1 MGIVPISKQR
11 RLVPDLSFPDD
22 FLART
27 NPVARCA
34 NCGRTSDLDSHHNFC
49 AHCGWRLRPADSS
62 TGEVSATGRK
72 PLFHERPASAEIEG
86 RRTVKAN
93 TPSGTRSLKTAPCPN
108 CTRAIDRALHFCPHC
123 GLKTGFTGVQPTFC
137 GGCGT
142 RMSDDD
148 SFCASCGE
156 PLVGGLDA
164 PGLTIDTQPRGITPM
179 VVGLSGPRLSLLADD
194 GDVVREIPLER
205 GEITVGRGRGDV
217 QFDDDDAMSPEHA
230 VLTWKDNALHV
241 RDLGSS
247 NGSWLYILAPQAL
260 TDGDVL
266 LIGSQVIRFRKLT
279 SGFLLDD
286 AELRQAGS
294 RTPARDDAML
304 EQLRADGSVRD
315 VLYLSPGRT
324 ILIGRD
330 HGDWAFPYDPTMS
343 ARHAEIRSV
352 PQRDEYVVRDVGSRN
367 GIGVLVRGERAV
379 RGGERLLFGRKML
392 RADLA

>member
-1 MGIVPISKQR
+1 
-11 RLVPDLSFPDD
+11 
-22 FLART
+22 
-27 NPVARCA
+27 
-34 NCGRTSDLDSHHNFC
+34 
-49 AHCGWRLRPADSS
+49 
-62 TGEVSATGRK
+62 
-72 PLFHERPASAEIEG
+72 
-86 RRTVKAN
+86 
-93 TPSGTRSLKTAPCPN
+93 
-108 CTRAIDRALHFCPHC
+108 
-123 GLKTGFTGVQPTFC
+123 
-137 GGCGT
+137 
-142 RMSDDD
+142 MSDDD
-148 SFCASCGE
+148 AFCAACGE
-156 PLVGGLDA
+156 PLKGGLDD
-164 PGLTIDTQPRGITPM
+164 PGLTVNTQPRGITPM
-179 VVGLSGPRLSLLADD
+179 VVSLQGPRLSLLADD
-194 GDVVREIPLER
+194 GEIVREIPLER
-205 GEITVGRGRGDV
+205 GEIVVGRAGHGDV
-217 QFDDDDAMSPEHA
+217 QFDDDEAVSPEHA

-294 RTPARDDAML
+294 RTPKRDDAML

>member
-1 MGIVPISKQR
+1 
-11 RLVPDLSFPDD
+11 
-22 FLART
+22 
-27 NPVARCA
+27 VARCA
-34 NCGRTSDLDSHHNFC
+34 NCGRTSDLDSHHSFC
-49 AHCGWRLRPADSS
+49 AHCGWRMRPTDSTTEVIPLSGARAAFHDRPVLSADD
-62 TGEVSATGRK
+62 ARR
-72 PLFHERPASAEIEG
+72 LMAS
-86 RRTVKAN
+86 
-93 TPSGTRSLKTAPCPN
+93 TPSGSRSVRTAPCPH

-123 GLKTGFTGVQPTFC
+123 GLKTGFTEVHPTFC
-137 GGCGT
+137 GSCGT
-142 RMSDDD
+142 RMDDD
-148 SFCASCGE
+148 DAFCAACGE
-156 PLVGGLDA
+156 PLKGGLDA
-164 PGLTIDTQPRGITPM
+164 PGLTVDTQPRGITPM
-179 VVGLSGPRLSLLADD
+179 VVSTQGPRLSLLADD

-205 GEITVGRGRGDV
+205 GEIVVGRDHGDV
-217 QFDDDDAMSPEHA
+217 QFGDDESVSPEHA

-266 LIGSQVIRFRKLT
+266 LIGSQVIRFRKLS

-343 ARHAEIRSV
+343 GRHAEIRSV
-352 PQRDEYVVRDVGSRN
+352 PQRDEYVVRDLGSRN

>member
-1 MGIVPISKQR
+1 M
-11 RLVPDLSFPDD
+11 
-22 FLART
+22 
-27 NPVARCA
+27 N
-34 NCGRTSDLDSHHNFC
+34 
-49 AHCGWRLRPADSS
+49 
-62 TGEVSATGRK
+62 
-72 PLFHERPASAEIEG
+72 
-86 RRTVKAN
+86 
-93 TPSGTRSLKTAPCPN
+93 
-108 CTRAIDRALHFCPHC
+108 
-123 GLKTGFTGVQPTFC
+123 
-137 GGCGT
+137 
-142 RMSDDD
+142 DDD
-148 SFCASCGE
+148 SFCAACGE
-156 PLVGGLDA
+156 PLRGGLDA
-164 PGLTIDTQPRGITPM
+164 PNMTVDTQPRGLTPM
-179 VVGLSGPRLSLLADD
+179 VQFGPGKPRLSLLNDD
-194 GDVVREIPLER
+194 GDVEREIPLDHE
-205 GEITVGRGRGDV
+205 ELIVGRTTGDV
-217 QFDDDDAMSPEHA
+217 RFADDDAVSPEHA
-230 VLTWKDNALHV
+230 VLTWRDNALHV

-294 RTPARDDAML
+294 RTPTRDDAML

-343 ARHAEIRSV
+343 ARHTEIRSV
-352 PQRDEYVVRDVGSRN
+352 PERDEYVVRDLGSRN
-367 GIGVLVRGERAV
+367 GIGVLVRGERTV

>member
-1 MGIVPISKQR
+1 M
-11 RLVPDLSFPDD
+11 
-22 FLART
+22 
-27 NPVARCA
+27 ARCA
-34 NCGRTSDLDSHHNFC
+34 NCGRTSDLDAHHNFC
-49 AHCGWRLRPADSS
+49 AHCGWRMRQADPTTVTHQAAGGGNGRFHDRPVPSNVD
-62 TGEVSATGRK
+62 
-72 PLFHERPASAEIEG
+72 G
-86 RRTVKAN
+86 RRSAAT
-93 TPSGTRSLKTAPCPN
+93 TPSGIRSLRTAPCPH

-123 GLKTGFTGVQPTFC
+123 GLKTGFAEVHPVFC
-137 GGCGT
+137 GSCGT

-148 SFCASCGE
+148 AFCAACGE
-156 PLVGGLDA
+156 PLKGGLDA
-164 PGLTIDTQPRGITPM
+164 PDLTVSTQPRGITPM
-179 VVGLSGPRLSLLADD
+179 VVTGPRLSLLAED

-205 GEITVGRGRGDV
+205 GEIIVGRGQGDV
-217 QFDDDDAMSPEHA
+217 QFDDDDTVSPEHA

-266 LIGSQVIRFRKLT
+266 LIGSQVIRFRKLS

-352 PQRDEYVVRDVGSRN
+352 PQRDEYVVRDLGSRN

>member
-1 MGIVPISKQR
+1 
-11 RLVPDLSFPDD
+11 
-22 FLART
+22 
-27 NPVARCA
+27 VARCA
-34 NCGRTSDLDSHHNFC
+34 NCGRTSDLDAHHNFC
-49 AHCGWRLRPADSS
+49 AHCGWRMRQADSAAGTHRMNGRQVSLYDRPVS
-62 TGEVSATGRK
+62 TADDVRRA
-72 PLFHERPASAEIEG
+72 AS
-86 RRTVKAN
+86 T
-93 TPSGTRSLKTAPCPN
+93 TPSGIRSLRTAPCPH

-123 GLKTGFTGVQPTFC
+123 GLKTGFAEVHPVFC
-137 GGCGT
+137 GSCGT

-148 SFCASCGE
+148 AFCAACGE
-156 PLVGGLDA
+156 PLKGGLDA
-164 PGLTIDTQPRGITPM
+164 PDLTVSTQPRGITP
-179 VVGLSGPRLSLLADD
+179 VVVTGPRLSLLAED

-205 GEITVGRGRGDV
+205 GEIVVGRGQGDV
-217 QFDDDDAMSPEHA
+217 QFDDDDTVSPEHA

-266 LIGSQVIRFRKLT
+266 LIGSQVIRFRKLS

-352 PQRDEYVVRDVGSRN
+352 PQRDEYVVRDLGSRN

>member
-1 MGIVPISKQR
+1 M
-11 RLVPDLSFPDD
+11 
-22 FLART
+22 
-27 NPVARCA
+27 ARCA
-34 NCGRTSDLDSHHNFC
+34 NCGRTSDLDAHHNFC
-49 AHCGWRLRPADSS
+49 AHCGWRMRQADSA
-62 TGEVSATGRK
+62 TTTPQGAGRKGVFDDRPVSANDDV
-72 PLFHERPASAEIEG
+72 
-86 RRTVKAN
+86 RRVALT
-93 TPSGTRSLKTAPCPN
+93 TPSGIRSLRTAPCPH

-123 GLKTGFTGVQPTFC
+123 GLKTGFTEVHPVFC
-137 GGCGT
+137 GSCGT

-148 SFCASCGE
+148 AFCAACGE
-156 PLVGGLDA
+156 PLKGGLDS
-164 PGLTIDTQPRGITPM
+164 PDLTVNTQPRGITPM
-179 VVGLSGPRLSLLADD
+179 VVTGPRLSLLADD
-194 GDVVREIPLER
+194 GDVVQEIPLER
-205 GEITVGRGRGDV
+205 GELVVGRGQGDV
-217 QFDDDDAMSPEHA
+217 QFDDDDTVSPEHA

-266 LIGSQVIRFRKLT
+266 LIGSQVIRFRKLS

-352 PQRDEYVVRDVGSRN
+352 PQRDEYVVRDLGSRN
-367 GIGVLVRGERAV
+367 GIGVLVRGERTV

>member
-1 MGIVPISKQR
+1 M
-11 RLVPDLSFPDD
+11 
-22 FLART
+22 
-27 NPVARCA
+27 ARCA
-34 NCGRTSDLDSHHNFC
+34 NCGRTSDLDSNHNFC
-49 AHCGWRLRPADSS
+49 AHCGWRMRPTDST
-62 TGEVSATGRK
+62 TGAIPLSGRRVVFHDRPVSA
-72 PLFHERPASAEIEG
+72 EAEG
-86 RRTVKAN
+86 RRTPAS
-93 TPSGTRSLKTAPCPN
+93 TPSGVRSLRTAPCPN

-123 GLKTGFTGVQPTFC
+123 GLKTGFTEIQPTFC
-137 GGCGT
+137 GSCGT
-142 RMSDDD
+142 RMSDDH
-148 SFCASCGE
+148 SFCAACGE
-156 PLVGGLDA
+156 PLKGGLDS
-164 PGLTIDTQPRGITPM
+164 PGLTVDTQPRGLTPM
-179 VVGLSGPRLSLLADD
+179 VAGLQGPRLSLLADD

-205 GEITVGRGRGDV
+205 GEIVVGRGHGDV
-217 QFDDDDAMSPEHA
+217 QFDDDDAVSPEHA

-266 LIGSQVIRFRKLT
+266 LFGSQVIRFRKLS

-352 PQRDEYVVRDVGSRN
+352 PHRDEYVVRDLGSRN

>member
-1 MGIVPISKQR
+1 
-11 RLVPDLSFPDD
+11 
-22 FLART
+22 
-27 NPVARCA
+27 
-34 NCGRTSDLDSHHNFC
+34 
-49 AHCGWRLRPADSS
+49 
-62 TGEVSATGRK
+62 
-72 PLFHERPASAEIEG
+72 
-86 RRTVKAN
+86 
-93 TPSGTRSLKTAPCPN
+93 
-108 CTRAIDRALHFCPHC
+108 
-123 GLKTGFTGVQPTFC
+123 
-137 GGCGT
+137 
-142 RMSDDD
+142 MSDDD
-148 SFCASCGE
+148 SFCAACGE

-179 VVGLSGPRLSLLADD
+179 VVGLSGPRLSLLTDD

-205 GEITVGRGRGDV
+205 EEIIVGRGNGDV
-217 QFDDDDAMSPEHA
+217 TFDDDDAVSPEHA
-230 VLTWKDNALHV
+230 VLIWKNNALHV

-266 LIGSQVIRFRKLT
+266 LIGSQVIRFRKLS

-294 RTPARDDAML
+294 RTPRRDDAML

-352 PQRDEYVVRDVGSRN
+352 PQRDEYVVRDLGSRN

>member
-1 MGIVPISKQR
+1 
-11 RLVPDLSFPDD
+11 
-22 FLART
+22 
-27 NPVARCA
+27 VARCA
-34 NCGRTSDLDSHHNFC
+34 NCGRTSDLDSLHNFC
-49 AHCGWRLRPADSS
+49 AHCGWRMRPAGSTTELSPPVNKRGLIFDRPISS
-62 TGEVSATGRK
+62 GNESRRVS
-72 PLFHERPASAEIEG
+72 LS
-86 RRTVKAN
+86 
-93 TPSGTRSLKTAPCPN
+93 PSGVRALRTSPCPS
-108 CTRAIDRALHFCPHC
+108 CTRAIDRSLHFCPHC
-123 GLKTGFTGVQPTFC
+123 GLKTGFNEVKPIFC
-137 GGCGT
+137 GSCGT

-148 SFCASCGE
+148 AFCAACGE
-156 PLVGGLDA
+156 PLQGGLDS
-164 PGLTIDTQPRGITPM
+164 PDLTVSTQPRGITPM
-179 VVGLSGPRLSLLADD
+179 VVSGSGVRGPRLSLLAED
-194 GDVVREIPLER
+194 GDVVSEIPLER
-205 GEITVGRGRGDV
+205 GEIVVGRSTGDV
-217 QFDDDDAMSPEHA
+217 QFDDDDAVSPEHA

-266 LIGSQVIRFRKLT
+266 LIGSQVIRFRKLS

-286 AELRQAGS
+286 TELRQAGS
-294 RTPARDDAML
+294 RTPQRDDAML

-352 PQRDEYVVRDVGSRN
+352 PQRDEYVVRDLGSRN

>member
-1 MGIVPISKQR
+1 
-11 RLVPDLSFPDD
+11 
-22 FLART
+22 
-27 NPVARCA
+27 
-34 NCGRTSDLDSHHNFC
+34 
-49 AHCGWRLRPADSS
+49 
-62 TGEVSATGRK
+62 
-72 PLFHERPASAEIEG
+72 
-86 RRTVKAN
+86 
-93 TPSGTRSLKTAPCPN
+93 
-108 CTRAIDRALHFCPHC
+108 
-123 GLKTGFTGVQPTFC
+123 
-137 GGCGT
+137 
-142 RMSDDD
+142 
-148 SFCASCGE
+148 
-156 PLVGGLDA
+156 
-164 PGLTIDTQPRGITPM
+164 M
-179 VVGLSGPRLSLLADD
+179 VVSGPRLSLLAED

-205 GEITVGRGRGDV
+205 GEMVVGRGHGDV
-217 QFDDDDAMSPEHA
+217 QFDDDAVSPEHA

-266 LIGSQVIRFRKLT
+266 LIGSQVIRFRKLS

-352 PQRDEYVVRDVGSRN
+352 PQRDEYVVGGRGWGAPHRGRDLGSRN
-367 GIGVLVRGERAV
+367 GIGVLVRGERTV

>member
-1 MGIVPISKQR
+1 M
-11 RLVPDLSFPDD
+11 
-22 FLART
+22 
-27 NPVARCA
+27 
-34 NCGRTSDLDSHHNFC
+34 
-49 AHCGWRLRPADSS
+49 RPADST
-62 TGEVSATGRK
+62 TGPIPLSGRSDA
-72 PLFHERPASAEIEG
+72 FHERPVSSVTNDA
-86 RRTVKAN
+86 RRILSS
-93 TPSGTRSLKTAPCPN
+93 TPSGSRSVRTGPCPH

-123 GLKTGFTGVQPTFC
+123 GLKTGFAEVHPTFC
-137 GGCGT
+137 GSCGT
-142 RMSDDD
+142 RMGDDD
-148 SFCASCGE
+148 AFCAACGE
-156 PLVGGLDA
+156 PLKGGLDA
-164 PGLTIDTQPRGITPM
+164 PGLTVDTQPRGITPM
-179 VVGLSGPRLSLLADD
+179 VVSAIGPHLSLLADD

-217 QFDDDDAMSPEHA
+217 QFDDDDSVSPEHA

-247 NGSWLYILAPQAL
+247 NGSWLYILVPQAL

-294 RTPARDDAML
+294 RTPRRDDAML

-352 PQRDEYVVRDVGSRN
+352 PQRDEYVVRDLGSRN

>member
-1 MGIVPISKQR
+1 
-11 RLVPDLSFPDD
+11 
-22 FLART
+22 
-27 NPVARCA
+27 
-34 NCGRTSDLDSHHNFC
+34 
-49 AHCGWRLRPADSS
+49 
-62 TGEVSATGRK
+62 
-72 PLFHERPASAEIEG
+72 
-86 RRTVKAN
+86 
-93 TPSGTRSLKTAPCPN
+93 
-108 CTRAIDRALHFCPHC
+108 
-123 GLKTGFTGVQPTFC
+123 
-137 GGCGT
+137 
-142 RMSDDD
+142 MSDDD
-148 SFCASCGE
+148 AFCAACGE
-156 PLVGGLDA
+156 PLKGGLDD
-164 PGLTIDTQPRGITPM
+164 PGLTVDTQPRGITPM
-179 VVGLSGPRLSLLADD
+179 VVSTQGPRLSLLADD

-205 GEITVGRGRGDV
+205 GEMIVGRGTGDV
-217 QFDDDDAMSPEHA
+217 QFDDDDAVSPEHA

-266 LIGSQVIRFRKLT
+266 LIGSQVIRFRKLS

-294 RTPARDDAML
+294 RTPHRDDAML

-315 VLYLSPGRT
+315 VLYLSTGRT

-352 PQRDEYVVRDVGSRN
+352 PQRDEYVVRDLGSRN
-367 GIGVLVRGERAV
+367 GLGVLVRGERAV

-392 RADLA
+392 RADLT

>member
-1 MGIVPISKQR
+1 
-11 RLVPDLSFPDD
+11 
-22 FLART
+22 
-27 NPVARCA
+27 
-34 NCGRTSDLDSHHNFC
+34 
-49 AHCGWRLRPADSS
+49 
-62 TGEVSATGRK
+62 
-72 PLFHERPASAEIEG
+72 
-86 RRTVKAN
+86 
-93 TPSGTRSLKTAPCPN
+93 
-108 CTRAIDRALHFCPHC
+108 
-123 GLKTGFTGVQPTFC
+123 
-137 GGCGT
+137 
-142 RMSDDD
+142 MSDDD
-148 SFCASCGE
+148 AFCASCGE
-156 PLVGGLDA
+156 PLKGGLDA
-164 PGLTIDTQPRGITPM
+164 PGLTVDTQPRGITPM
-179 VVGLSGPRLSLLADD
+179 VVSAHGPHLSLLADD
-194 GDVVREIPLER
+194 GDVVREIPLSSE
-205 GEITVGRGRGDV
+205 EIVVGRNTGDV
-217 QFDDDDAMSPEHA
+217 QFGDDDAVSPEHA
-230 VLTWKDNALHV
+230 VLTWKNNALHV

-266 LIGSQVIRFRKLT
+266 LIGSQVIRFRKLS

-352 PQRDEYVVRDVGSRN
+352 PHRDEYVVRDMGSRN

>member
-1 MGIVPISKQR
+1 MPVPGS
-11 RLVPDLSFPDD
+11 
-22 FLART
+22 
-27 NPVARCA
+27 
-34 NCGRTSDLDSHHNFC
+34 
-49 AHCGWRLRPADSS
+49 
-62 TGEVSATGRK
+62 
-72 PLFHERPASAEIEG
+72 ERPFHDRPVSTEG
-86 RRTVKAN
+86 FDARRTTAPMP
-93 TPSGTRSLKTAPCPN
+93 TAGSSRSAPCPN
-108 CTRAIDRALHFCPHC
+108 CTRSIDRAQQFCPHC
-123 GLKTGFTGVQPTFC
+123 GLKTGFAEVHPTFC
-137 GGCGT
+137 GSCGT

-148 SFCASCGE
+148 AFCAACGE
-156 PLVGGLDA
+156 ALKGGLDD
-164 PGLTIDTQPRGITPM
+164 PGLTVDTQPRGITPM
-179 VVGLSGPRLSLLADD
+179 VSVAGPRLSLLAED

-205 GEITVGRGRGDV
+205 GEIVVGRGMGDV
-217 QFDDDDAMSPEHA
+217 QFDDDDTVSPEHA

-266 LIGSQVIRFRKLT
+266 LIGSQVIRFRKLS

-294 RTPARDDAML
+294 RTLHRDDAML

-324 ILIGRD
+324 VLIGRD

-352 PQRDEYVVRDVGSRN
+352 PQRDEYVVRDLGSRN
-367 GIGVLVRGERAV
+367 GLGVLVRGERAV

-392 RADLA
+392 RADLT

>member
-1 MGIVPISKQR
+1 
-11 RLVPDLSFPDD
+11 
-22 FLART
+22 
-27 NPVARCA
+27 
-34 NCGRTSDLDSHHNFC
+34 
-49 AHCGWRLRPADSS
+49 
-62 TGEVSATGRK
+62 
-72 PLFHERPASAEIEG
+72 
-86 RRTVKAN
+86 
-93 TPSGTRSLKTAPCPN
+93 
-108 CTRAIDRALHFCPHC
+108 
-123 GLKTGFTGVQPTFC
+123 
-137 GGCGT
+137 
-142 RMSDDD
+142 MSDDD
-148 SFCASCGE
+148 AFCAACGD
-156 PLVGGLDA
+156 PLKGGLDS
-164 PGLTIDTQPRGITPM
+164 PGLTVTTQPRGITPM
-179 VVGLSGPRLSLLADD
+179 VVDGPRLSLLTDD
-194 GDVVREIPLER
+194 GDVEREIPLAR
-205 GEITVGRGRGDV
+205 GEIVVGRGHGDV
-217 QFDDDDAMSPEHA
+217 QFDDDAISPEHA

-294 RTPARDDAML
+294 RTPNHDDAML

-315 VLYLSPGRT
+315 VLYLSRGRT

-352 PQRDEYVVRDVGSRN
+352 PQRDEYVVRDMGSRN
-367 GIGVLVRGERAV
+367 GIGVLIRGERAV

>member
-1 MGIVPISKQR
+1 MRS
-11 RLVPDLSFPDD
+11 
-22 FLART
+22 T
-27 NPVARCA
+27 
-34 NCGRTSDLDSHHNFC
+34 
-49 AHCGWRLRPADSS
+49 DSS
-62 TGEVSATGRK
+62 TGALPVTGQSSAFQERPVSAADARI
-72 PLFHERPASAEIEG
+72 AS
-86 RRTVKAN
+86 TS
-93 TPSGTRSLKTAPCPN
+93 TSGIRSLRTAPCPH
-108 CTRAIDRALHFCPHC
+108 CTRAIDRALYFCPHC
-123 GLKTGFTGVQPTFC
+123 GLKTGFAAVNPTFC
-137 GGCGT
+137 SSCGT

-148 SFCASCGE
+148 SFCAACGE
-156 PLVGGLDA
+156 PLKGGLDA
-164 PGLTIDTQPRGITPM
+164 PGLTVDTQPRGLTPM
-179 VVGLSGPRLSLLADD
+179 VVSAHGPHLSILTED
-194 GDVVREIPLER
+194 GDVEREIPLET
-205 GEITVGRGRGDV
+205 GEIVVGRGTGDV
-217 QFDDDDAMSPEHA
+217 TFDDDAMSPEHA
-230 VLTWKDNALHV
+230 VLTWKNNALHV

-294 RTPARDDAML
+294 RTPQRDDAML

-315 VLYLSPGRT
+315 VLYLSTGRT

-352 PQRDEYVVRDVGSRN
+352 PQRDEYVVRDLGSRN

-392 RADLA
+392 RADLT

>member
-1 MGIVPISKQR
+1 MRQ
-11 RLVPDLSFPDD
+11 
-22 FLART
+22 
-27 NPVARCA
+27 
-34 NCGRTSDLDSHHNFC
+34 
-49 AHCGWRLRPADSS
+49 AD
-62 TGEVSATGRK
+62 SATGTHRMNGRQVS
-72 PLFHERPASAEIEG
+72 LYDRPVSTADDVRRAAS
-86 RRTVKAN
+86 T
-93 TPSGTRSLKTAPCPN
+93 TPSGIRSLRTAPCPH

-123 GLKTGFTGVQPTFC
+123 GLKTGFAGVHPVFC
-137 GGCGT
+137 GSCGT

-148 SFCASCGE
+148 AFCAACGE
-156 PLVGGLDA
+156 PLKGGLDA
-164 PGLTIDTQPRGITPM
+164 PDLTVSTQPRGITP
-179 VVGLSGPRLSLLADD
+179 VVVTGPRLSLLAED

-205 GEITVGRGRGDV
+205 GEIVVGRGQGDV
-217 QFDDDDAMSPEHA
+217 QFDDDDTVSPEHA

-266 LIGSQVIRFRKLT
+266 LIGSQVIRFRKLS

-352 PQRDEYVVRDVGSRN
+352 PQRDEYVVRDLGSRN
-367 GIGVLVRGERAV
+367 GIGVLVRGERTV

>member
-1 MGIVPISKQR
+1 M
-11 RLVPDLSFPDD
+11 
-22 FLART
+22 
-27 NPVARCA
+27 
-34 NCGRTSDLDSHHNFC
+34 
-49 AHCGWRLRPADSS
+49 RPADSATAARPVAGKNGAYQNRPVS
-62 TGEVSATGRK
+62 TTDDVR
-72 PLFHERPASAEIEG
+72 RASS
-86 RRTVKAN
+86 T
-93 TPSGTRSLKTAPCPN
+93 TPSGVRSLRTAPCPH

-123 GLKTGFTGVQPTFC
+123 GLKTGFAEIHPVFC
-137 GGCGT
+137 GTCGT

-148 SFCASCGE
+148 AFCAACGE
-156 PLVGGLDA
+156 PLKGGLDS
-164 PGLTIDTQPRGITPM
+164 PDLVVNTQPRGITPM
-179 VVGLSGPRLSLLADD
+179 VVSGPRLSLLAED

-205 GEITVGRGRGDV
+205 GEMVVGRGHGDV
-217 QFDDDDAMSPEHA
+217 QFDDDAVSPEHA

-266 LIGSQVIRFRKLT
+266 LIGSQVIRFRKLS

-352 PQRDEYVVRDVGSRN
+352 PQRDEYVVRDLGSRN
-367 GIGVLVRGERAV
+367 GIGVLVRGERTV

>member
-1 MGIVPISKQR
+1 M
-11 RLVPDLSFPDD
+11 
-22 FLART
+22 
-27 NPVARCA
+27 
-34 NCGRTSDLDSHHNFC
+34 
-49 AHCGWRLRPADSS
+49 RPAAAATDSVPVPAGQGAFLERAVTAKDAS
-62 TGEVSATGRK
+62 GRAA
-72 PLFHERPASAEIEG
+72 AS
-86 RRTVKAN
+86 
-93 TPSGTRSLKTAPCPN
+93 TPSGIRALRTTPCPH

-123 GLKTGFTGVQPTFC
+123 GLKTGFTGVHPTFC
-137 GGCGT
+137 GTCGT

-148 SFCASCGE
+148 AFCATCGE
-156 PLVGGLDA
+156 PLKGGLDSS
-164 PGLTIDTQPRGITPM
+164 GLTVDTQPRGLTPM
-179 VVGLSGPRLSLLADD
+179 VVSAHGPHLSLLADD
-194 GDVVREIPLER
+194 GDVVREIPLSSE
-205 GEITVGRGRGDV
+205 EIVVGRNTGDV
-217 QFDDDDAMSPEHA
+217 QFDDDDAVSPEHA
-230 VLTWKDNALHV
+230 VLTWKNNALHV

-294 RTPARDDAML
+294 RTPQRDDAML

-352 PQRDEYVVRDVGSRN
+352 PHRDEYVVRDMGSRN